1 MNDQNNLSAKLYGT
15 GWKFPPEFA
24 VPEAENDSCLKM
36 SAGTENVAQS
46 LSLIFQTQPGERIM
60 LPSWGGGLQSAMFGN
75 IAEGT
80 LSALQSQIAE
90 SVARYE
96 PRAEDV
102 VVNVQEDS
110 TQHSTVNI
118 VVTYRLSGQTRQ
130 VSGRLN
136 LFDTSGAAW
145 AM

>member
-1 MNDQNNLSAKLYGT
+1 MNDQNDPSAQLYGT
-15 GWKFPPEFA
+15 GWKFPPEFVA
-24 VPEAENDSCLKM
+24 PVAENDSCLKM

-46 LSLIFQTQPGERIM
+46 LSLLFQTQPGERIM
-60 LPSWGGGLQSAMFGN
+60 LPAWGCDLQSAMFGS

-96 PRAEDV
+96 PRAVNV

-118 VVTYRLSGQTRQ
+118 VVTYRLAGQTRQ

-136 LFDTSGAAW
+136 LFDISGAAW